1 VRNLGWRGRG
11 FGGLRGE
18 ESTLAGQNGDED
30 FVVAGD
36 FVHCAGELVVQIAIE
51 GVEFVGD
58 VEGYDGEF
66 AFVVDE
72 DAWFGH
78 DGSVLDV

>member
-1 VRNLGWRGRG
+1 MERES
-11 FGGLRGE
+11 FQGLRGE
-18 ESTLAGQNGDED
+18 EAPLAGQNGDED

-36 FVHCAGELVVQIAIE
+36 FVHRAGELVVQVAIE
-51 GVEFVGD
+51 GVEFLGD
-58 VEGYDGEF
+58 VEGYDGDF

-78 DGSVLDV
+78 GDDVV